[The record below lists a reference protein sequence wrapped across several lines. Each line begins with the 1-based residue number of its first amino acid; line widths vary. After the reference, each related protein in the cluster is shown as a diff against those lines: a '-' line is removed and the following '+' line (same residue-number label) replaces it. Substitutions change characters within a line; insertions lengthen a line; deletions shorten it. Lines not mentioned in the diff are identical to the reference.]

1 MRLAVI
7 SDTNTAESFEK
18 IYSYFK
24 SFSIKYKVDGI
35 VVNGDIL
42 GIFNAKDE
50 NHKPLEDFSKVF
62 QNAAPYTSGK
72 LIEAIQKIKK
82 GQELDQNSLNEL
94 SESLKDYIDE
104 RYMFVIHSLRK
115 LSHICKVYF
124 NLGNHES
131 PLHDYM
137 LHELSLVFG
146 LEKEMLNKI
155 LSQSKER
162 NHFEIFK
169 NKLKEIKNFELISQK
184 AILEKDILI
193 SGIPGLYDDGLDQEK
208 SIAQENITKSTL
220 NEVSKQMVKAR
231 AILIFN
237 HIDNKTNSKPFLLE
251 PKSNLVKEFNAIA
264 SKSQKYTAMQ
274 LLLDISSA
282 DGTLS
287 KEEDVFINKIAK
299 TTGINLATFKEMK
312 NKVIANVDN
321 IDLSEKPS
329 EESFGITEDMEDAQK
344 CKVLRKEFTK
354 WNGQTNHNN
363 IKKRKR
369 AKEMVKIIAN
379 LRKQYNC

>member
-24 SFSIKYKVDGI
+24 SFSIKYKVDGV

-50 NHKPLEDFSKVF
+50 KNKPLEDFSKVF

-72 LIEAIQKIKK
+72 LIEAIQKIKQ
-82 GQELDQNSLNEL
+82 GQELDQKSLIEL

-115 LSHICKVYF
+115 LSQICKVYF

-155 LSQSKER
+155 LYQSKER

-169 NKLKEIKNFELISQK
+169 NKLKEINNFKLISQK

-193 SGIPGLYDDGLDQEK
+193 AGIPGLYDDDLDQEK
-208 SIAQENITKSTL
+208 SISQENITKSTL
-220 NEVSKQMVKAR
+220 NEVSKKMVKAR

-237 HIDNKTNSKPFLLE
+237 HIENKTNSKPFLLE
-251 PKSNLVKEFNAIA
+251 PKSNLMKEFLKK
-264 SKSQKYTAMQ
+264 KSNIPKLFCQSNDT
-274 LLLDISSA
+274 
-282 DGTLS
+282 
-287 KEEDVFINKIAK
+287 FK
-299 TTGINLATFKEMK
+299 TTHFYIHNEWYYLLNNAGINNGLFNVIDITNEIICYDIDPTLDQITRLKTYTLE
-312 NKVIANVDN
+312 KVVYNDPISRLKLNYLNAELIVHQRKLDN
-321 IDLSEKPS
+321 S
-329 EESFGITEDMEDAQK
+329 M
-344 CKVLRKEFTK
+344 
-354 WNGQTNHNN
+354 HN
-363 IKKRKR
+363 
-369 AKEMVKIIAN
+369 
-379 LRKQYNC
+379 L